1 MFGITTRRFIAR
13 LGCALL
19 PLSASVLSPSAL
31 AADGTGDNQ
40 VEVLNWW
47 TSGSEAK
54 ALGAL
59 KDALA
64 AQQIGW
70 QNMPVA
76 GGAGTNAMAVLRS
89 RITSGN
95 PPTAAQVLGYDAQ
108 DWAKRDALATLD
120 DVAAAEHWNDVFPAA
135 IQNFAKFDGHW
146 IAAPFEIHSTNWVW
160 ANKALMD
167 KLGIAQPKTWDAF
180 IASLE
185 KAKQAGYTGLAYGG
199 QPWQDTT
206 VFENVVL
213 ATGGADFYRRA
224 LIELDPQA
232 LDSETMVKTFDN
244 LRQLLAYKDDNSP
257 GRDWN
262 LATAMVINGKAL
274 YQIMGDWAK
283 GEFLNAGLEA
293 GKDFMCFRTPGTQ
306 EAVTFNSDLMIMFDT
321 DDAQQQKMQQTMAR
335 IIGSP
340 EFQLTFS
347 RLKGSV
353 PARMDLSADSL
364 DACAQRGYQQVQA
377 AAEHSTLMGS
387 LAHGYAA
394 PASVK
399 NAVFDI
405 VSSFVNSDMPSDVAA
420 EQLAMAVKSATS

>member
-1 MFGITTRRFIAR
+1 MKTRRFIDR
-13 LGCALL
+13 VGCALVSL
-19 PLSASVLSPSAL
+19 ALVMPVWAASDSQ
-31 AADGTGDNQ
+31 GGDE

-59 KDALA
+59 KDGLA
-64 AQQIGW
+64 EQDIGW
-70 QNMPVA
+70 KNMPVA

-108 DWAKRDALATLD
+108 DWAQRDALSQLD
-120 DVAAAEHWNDVFPAA
+120 DVARDQHWDDVFPEA
-135 IQNFAKFDGHW
+135 IQRFAKYDEHW

-167 KLGIAQPKTWDAF
+167 ELGIEQPKTWDDF
-180 IASLE
+180 SASLQ
-185 KAKQAGYTGLAYGG
+185 KAKEAGYTGLAYGG

-213 ATGGADFYRRA
+213 ATGGADFYRQA
-224 LIELDPQA
+224 LIDLDPEA
-232 LDSETMVKTFDN
+232 LDSDTMVEAFD
-244 LRQLLAYKDDNSP
+244 RMRELLQFKDDNSP

-262 LATAMVINGKAL
+262 LATAMVINGDAL

-283 GEFLNAGLEA
+283 GEFLNADLQP

-306 EAVTFNSDLMIMFDT
+306 DAVTFNSDLMIMFDT
-321 DDAQQQKMQQTMAR
+321 DDAQQQAMQRTMAK
-335 IIGSP
+335 IIGSSD
-340 EFQLTFS
+340 FQIAFS
-347 RLKGSV
+347 QIKGSV
-353 PARMDLSADSL
+353 PARMDLAADKL
-364 DACAQRGYQQVQA
+364 DACAQQGYEQVTA
-377 AAEHSTLMGS
+377 AADRDTLMGS

-405 VSSFVNSDMPSDVAA
+405 ISSFVNSDMPSDVAA
-420 EQLAMAVKSATS
+420 EQLAMAVQGATS

>member
-1 MFGITTRRFIAR
+1 MHAMTTTTKTRT
-13 LGCALL
+13 LLSGMGCALL
-19 PLSASVLSPSAL
+19 PLAL
-31 AADGTGDNQ
+31 AVSGVAQAQDNGE

-59 KDALA
+59 KDDLSGEG
-64 AQQIGW
+64 IGW

-95 PPTAAQVLGYDAQ
+95 PPTAAQVLGYDAR
-108 DWAKRDALATLD
+108 DWAQRDALATLD
-120 DVAAAEHWNDVFPAA
+120 DIAQSEQWNDVFPAA
-135 IQNFAKFDGHW
+135 IQDFAKYDGHW

-160 ANKALMD
+160 ANKAMMD
-167 KLGIAQPKTWDAF
+167 ELGIEQPTSWDDF

-185 KAKQAGYTGLAYGG
+185 KANEAGYTGLAYGG

-213 ATGGADFYRRA
+213 ATGGADFYRQA
-224 LIELDPQA
+224 LIDLDPQA
-232 LDSETMVKTFDN
+232 LDSDTMVETFDHM
-244 LRQLLAYKDDNSP
+244 RELLAFKDDNSP

-262 LATAMVINGKAL
+262 LATAMVINGEAL

-283 GEFLNAGLEA
+283 GEFLNANLEP
-293 GKDFMCFRTPGTQ
+293 GTDFMCFRTPGTQ
-306 EAVTFNSDLMIMFDT
+306 DAVTFNSDLMVMFDT
-321 DDAQQQKMQQTMAR
+321 DDGQQQEMQKTMAR

-340 EFQLTFS
+340 DFQIAFS
-347 RLKGSV
+347 QIKGSV
-353 PARMDLSADSL
+353 PARTGLSADEL
-364 DACAQRGYQQVQA
+364 DTCARRGYEQVKA
-377 AAEHSTLMGS
+377 AANSDTLMGS
-387 LAHGYAA
+387 MAHGYAA

-405 VSSFVNSDMPSDVAA
+405 ISSFVNSDMPSDVAA
-420 EQLAMAVKSATS
+420 EQLAMAIRSATS

>member
-1 MFGITTRRFIAR
+1 MHSNHNRALVNR
-13 LGCALL
+13 LGFALL
-19 PLSASVLSPSAL
+19 PFAL
-31 AADGTGDNQ
+31 ALSTNTMAADTSTDNQ

-59 KDALA
+59 KDGLSD
-64 AQQIGW
+64 QGIGW
-70 QNMPVA
+70 KNMPVA

-108 DWAKRDALATLD
+108 DWAQRDALSSLD
-120 DVAAAEHWNDVFPAA
+120 EVAKAGNWNEVFP
-135 IQNFAKFDGHW
+135 QPLQEFAKYDGHW
-146 IAAPFEIHSTNWVW
+146 IGAPFEIHSTNWVW
-160 ANKALMD
+160 ANKSLMD
-167 KLGIAQPKTWDAF
+167 ELGIEQPKTWDNF
-180 IASLE
+180 IASMK
-185 KAKQAGYTGLAYGG
+185 KAKDAGYIGLAYGG
-199 QPWQDTT
+199 QPWQDST

-213 ATGGADFYRRA
+213 ATGGADFYRKA
-224 LIELDPQA
+224 LIDLDPQA
-232 LDSETMVKTFDN
+232 LDSATMTQAFDH
-244 LRQLLAYKDDNSP
+244 LRELLKYKDDNSP

-283 GEFLNAGLEA
+283 GEFLNANLEP

-306 EAVTFNSDLMIMFDT
+306 DAVTFNSDLMIMFDT
-321 DDAQQQKMQQTMAR
+321 DDAEQQKMQQTMAK

-340 EFQLTFS
+340 EFQIAFS
-347 RLKGSV
+347 QIKGSV
-353 PARMDLSADSL
+353 PARMDLSADKL
-364 DACAQRGYQQVQA
+364 DACAQSGYEQVQA
-377 AAEHSTLMGS
+377 AAKNHTLMGS
-387 LAHGYAA
+387 MAHGYAA

-405 VSSFVNSDMPSDVAA
+405 ISSFVNSDMPSDVAA
-420 EQLAMAVKSATS
+420 EQLAMAIQSATS